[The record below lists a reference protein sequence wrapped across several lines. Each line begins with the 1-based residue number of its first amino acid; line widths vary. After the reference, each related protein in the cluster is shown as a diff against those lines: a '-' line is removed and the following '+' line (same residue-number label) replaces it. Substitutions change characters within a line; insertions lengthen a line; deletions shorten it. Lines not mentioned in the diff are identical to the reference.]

1 MIPRELIRKLR
12 RIEIVTNAIVH
23 EYLAG
28 QYLSVFKGK
37 GMEFHEVR
45 EYLPG
50 DDVRSIDWN
59 VTARM
64 GRPFLKVFSEER
76 ELTVILLVDM
86 SSSGTFGTH
95 VQTKRE
101 LMAEV
106 SALLAFSAIANN
118 DRVGLIIFTDKVE
131 KFVPPRKGRRHVM
144 RVIREILYFTPEGK
158 GTNITTGLDFLN
170 RAVTRRAVVFL
181 ISDFFDTGY
190 EKILKIAREKHDLI
204 AISVSD
210 PMEHDLP
217 PLGIVDL
224 EDAETGE
231 LVSVDTLWEPYRRGY
246 ARAAYER
253 EDDLKKLLSR
263 AEVDH
268 VPLTT
273 GEPYLPPLRGL
284 FEMRARRLSH
294 G

>member
-95 VQTKRE
+95 IQTKRE

-144 RVIREILYFTPEGK
+144 RVIREILYFTPQGK
-158 GTNITTGLDFLN
+158 GTNISKGLDFLN
-170 RAVTRRAVVFL
+170 RAVTRRAVAFL

-190 EKILKIAREKHDLI
+190 EKILKIARKKHDLI

-210 PMEHDLP
+210 PMEYDIP

-231 LVSVDTLWEPYRRGY
+231 LISVDTLWEPFRREY
-246 ARAAYER
+246 KQATYER
-253 EDDLKKLLSR
+253 KEGLEKLLSF

-273 GEPYLPPLRGL
+273 GEPYITPLRSL

-294 G
+294 V

>member
-95 VQTKRE
+95 IQTKRE

-144 RVIREILYFTPEGK
+144 RVIREILYFTPQGK
-158 GTNITTGLDFLN
+158 GTNISKGLDFLN

-190 EKILKIAREKHDLI
+190 EKILKIARKKHDLI

-210 PMEHDLP
+210 PMEYDIP

-231 LVSVDTLWEPYRRGY
+231 LISVDTLWEPFRKGY
-246 ARAAYER
+246 SRAALER
-253 EDDLKKLLSR
+253 KEGLGRLLSN

-268 VPLTT
+268 VPLIT
-273 GEPYLPPLRGL
+273 GEPYITPLRSL

-294 G
+294 V

>member
-95 VQTKRE
+95 IQTKRE

-144 RVIREILYFTPEGK
+144 RVIREILYFTPQGK
-158 GTNITTGLDFLN
+158 GTNIAKGLDFLN

-181 ISDFFDTGY
+181 ISDFFDAGY
-190 EKILKIAREKHDLI
+190 EKTLKIARKKHDII

-210 PMEHDLP
+210 PMEYDIP

-231 LVSVDTLWEPYRRGY
+231 LISVDTLWEPFRKGY
-246 ARAAYER
+246 KQAAKER
-253 EDDLKKLLSR
+253 KEGLERLLSF

-273 GEPYLPPLRGL
+273 GEPYIAPLRGL
-284 FEMRARRLSH
+284 FEMRARRLSR
-294 G
+294 

>member
-95 VQTKRE
+95 IQTKRE

-106 SALLAFSAIANN
+106 SALLAFSAITNN

-158 GTNITTGLDFLN
+158 GTNIAKGLDFLN
-170 RAVTRRAVVFL
+170 RAVTRRAVAFL

-190 EKILKIAREKHDLI
+190 EKTLKIARKKHDLI

-210 PMEHDLP
+210 PMEYDLP

-231 LVSVDTLWEPYRRGY
+231 LVSVDTLWEPFRRDY
-246 ARAAYER
+246 KQAALER
-253 EDDLKKLLSR
+253 KEGLERLLSS

-273 GEPYLPPLRGL
+273 GEPYITPLRSL
-284 FEMRARRLSH
+284 FEMRARRLSR
-294 G
+294 